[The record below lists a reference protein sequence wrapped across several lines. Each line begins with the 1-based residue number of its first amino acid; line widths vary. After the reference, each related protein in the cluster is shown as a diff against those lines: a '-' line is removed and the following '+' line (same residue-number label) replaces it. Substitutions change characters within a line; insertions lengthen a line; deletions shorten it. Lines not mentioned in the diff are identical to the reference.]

1 MYWVGGVMDTEM
13 YRWLSGIAATVIVGW
28 IQNTRNN
35 HEKLKERVE
44 VLERKNDVMQA
55 TLIRLDTIAQQF
67 HVIQV
72 EITKLTSEVKHLN
85 RNIGGNT
92 HGMDI

>member
-1 MYWVGGVMDTEM
+1 MDADVF
-13 YRWLSGIAATVIVGW
+13 RWIAGIAGTVIVTW

-67 HVIQV
+67 HAIQV

>member
-1 MYWVGGVMDTEM
+1 MDADVF
-13 YRWLSGIAATVIVGW
+13 RWIAGIAGTIIVTW

-55 TLIRLDTIAQQF
+55 TLVRLDVIAQQF
-67 HVIQV
+67 HAIQV

-85 RNIGGNT
+85 RNIGGST